1 MATSKKQPETSTRRV
16 WRMSANVPLGEFV
29 DIASTAISSDS
40 KADTP
45 HRRATDAGGPPT
57 SGAPDTRQRRRY
69 EDAAAVPAMPAKML
83 KPAQTESWR
92 GSSFDLLVGCRTR
105 DVTDTI
111 PDNVFDELFGKPE
124 VQPPEKEGG

>member
-1 MATSKKQPETSTRRV
+1 VATSKKQPETSTRRV

-57 SGAPDTRQRRRY
+57 SGAPDTGQRRRY
-69 EDAAAVPAMPAKML
+69 EDAAAVPAMPPKISNRRRP
-83 KPAQTESWR
+83 K
-92 GSSFDLLVGCRTR
+92 VGGVHPLIYLSAAAP
-105 DVTDTI
+105 VT
-111 PDNVFDELFGKPE
+111 
-124 VQPPEKEGG
+124 